1 MKSFIVKTVTPVTV
15 QFIIEAE
22 DAEEAMEIADN
33 QLYDHCCFDPK
44 YTGLYKEKT
53 EIGASRIRVIELPN
67 VDDEE

>member
-1 MKSFIVKTVTPVTV
+1 MKGFIVETVTPVTV

-33 QLYDHCCFDPK
+33 QLFDHCHFDPE
-44 YTGLYKEKT
+44 YTGWYKEKT
-53 EIGASRIRVIELPN
+53 EIGAPRIRVIELPE